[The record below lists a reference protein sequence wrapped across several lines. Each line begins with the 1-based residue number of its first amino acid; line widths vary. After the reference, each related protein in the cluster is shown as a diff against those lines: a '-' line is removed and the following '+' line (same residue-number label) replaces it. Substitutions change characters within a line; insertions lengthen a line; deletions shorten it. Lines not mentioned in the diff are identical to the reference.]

1 MQEHPGES
9 PDPKGG
15 PAMAHKKQHS
25 GPVPAGNQSPF
36 GTAPRP
42 KEEPEETP
50 AGAPD
55 QQQDEERRLGD
66 YEGKG
71 EHSLQQPGG
80 KNDANH

>member
-1 MQEHPGES
+1 
-9 PDPKGG
+9 
-15 PAMAHKKQHS
+15 MAHKKQHK

-36 GTAPRP
+36 GVNPRP
-42 KEEPEETP
+42 KEETEQAQTE
-50 AGAPD
+50 GD
-55 QQQDEERRLGD
+55 QAQDEQRRLGD

>member
-1 MQEHPGES
+1 
-9 PDPKGG
+9 
-15 PAMAHKKQHS
+15 MAHKKQHN

-36 GTAPRP
+36 GVGARP
-42 KEEPEETP
+42 KEESEQAP
-50 AGAPD
+50 AGASD

-71 EHSLQQPGG
+71 EHSMQQPGG